1 MNLFGPPVSPPT
13 VWAVEDTAVQICW
26 GDLPAGPVTASAG
39 DARAVAHH
47 EGGAGSLDLD
57 GLPPGRPVDIE
68 LRWPGGRT
76 TLATHTVEPPPGP
89 LLTRF
94 ATISDLHLGA
104 TRWGALRTMIDDSGH
119 PVPHPY
125 RCAAAA
131 IDEARRWGASL
142 LVIKG
147 DAAHH
152 ESEACF
158 AELGR
163 LVDEHPDLP
172 MFLLP
177 GNHDVDGRPGGIP
190 LTVGQRELAFV
201 RHADHLDLP
210 GIRIVGG
217 DTTIAGQG
225 IGSLERS
232 GPAIVELAA
241 AADRPVF
248 VTVHQQLQTTRLPR
262 SWPAGI
268 AAPHSTRFLDR
279 LDGTDQPV
287 IVSSGH
293 THRNR
298 SRNHGGTLV
307 TEVASTKDW
316 PGVWAGYAV
325 HEGGIRQV
333 VRRIAA
339 PAAMAW
345 TEYSRGALHGLWG
358 LWSPGPLAE
367 RCLSHH
373 WGGGR
378 STVRG
383 RASMANPFAR
393 GGRTG
398 R

>member
-1 MNLFGPPVSPPT
+1 MNLFGPRVTPPS

-26 GDLPAGPVTASAG
+26 GDLPAGAVTASAG
-39 DARAVAHH
+39 VARAEAVH
-47 EGGAGSLDLD
+47 EGGAGAIDLH
-57 GLPPGRPVDIE
+57 GLAPGRQVDIE
-68 LRWPGGRT
+68 LRWSGGRT
-76 TLATHTVEPPPGP
+76 TLSTRTVETPPGP

-104 TRWGALRTMIDDSGH
+104 TTWGALRTMVDDSDH

-131 IDEARRWGASL
+131 IAEARNWGAEL
-142 LVIKG
+142 LIIKG
-147 DAAHH
+147 DAADH
-152 ESEACF
+152 ECEPHF
-158 AELGR
+158 DELGR
-163 LVDEHPDLP
+163 LVDEHPDLA

-190 LTVGQRELAFV
+190 VSVGKRELAFV

-210 GIRIVGG
+210 GVRIVGG
-217 DTTIAGQG
+217 DTTVAGQG
-225 IGSLERS
+225 PGSLDRAGS
-232 GPAIVELAA
+232 AILELAA

-248 VTVHQQLQTTRLPR
+248 VTIHQQLQTTRYPR

-268 AAPHSTRFLDR
+268 AAPESTRFLDR
-279 LDGTDQPV
+279 LDGIDRPV
-287 IVSSGH
+287 FVSSGH

-298 SRNHGGTLV
+298 SRTHGATMV

-339 PAAMAW
+339 PAAIAW

-358 LWSPGPLAE
+358 RWAVGGLGE
-367 RCLSHH
+367 RCLTQP
-373 WGGGR
+373 WTG
-378 STVRG
+378 TV
-383 RASMANPFAR
+383 
-393 GGRTG
+393 
-398 R
+398 